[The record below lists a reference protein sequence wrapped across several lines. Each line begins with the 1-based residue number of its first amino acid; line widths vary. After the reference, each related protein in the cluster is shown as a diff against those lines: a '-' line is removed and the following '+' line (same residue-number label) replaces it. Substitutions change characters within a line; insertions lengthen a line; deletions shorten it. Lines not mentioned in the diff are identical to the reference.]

1 MATLFIF
8 ISFILNAVALFAIIL
23 LFMRQNRLHEI
34 KKEQEKLVADM
45 EEMMT
50 AYLAEMKEENEKL
63 IKEFSS
69 SSPAEH
75 SAAAGQASSAVTPGK
90 SAPPSRTPEGAGAI
104 AAPSM
109 QRIRA
114 AQVYNRTAN
123 KTADE
128 NEKISAEEQ
137 EAPAAAQALADE
149 IVSLKDQGLSVEE
162 IARKLNKGKTEVE
175 LALKFADAGKNS

>member
-50 AYLAEMKEENEKL
+50 AYLAEMKEENEKF

-90 SAPPSRTPEGAGAI
+90 SAPPDRAPEGAGAI

-114 AQVYNRTAN
+114 AQVYRTAN

-128 NEKISAEEQ
+128 REKISAEEQ
-137 EAPAAAQALADE
+137 EAPAAEQALADE
-149 IVSLKDQGLSVEE
+149 IVLLKDQGLSVEE

>member
-50 AYLAEMKEENEKL
+50 AYLAEMKEENEKF

-90 SAPPSRTPEGAGAI
+90 SAPPDRAPEGAGAI

-114 AQVYNRTAN
+114 AQVYRTAN

-128 NEKISAEEQ
+128 REKISAEEQ
-137 EAPAAAQALADE
+137 EVPAAEQALADE
-149 IVSLKDQGLSVEE
+149 IVLLKDQGLSVEE

>member
-90 SAPPSRTPEGAGAI
+90 SAPPAGL
-104 AAPSM
+104 
-109 QRIRA
+109 QR
-114 AQVYNRTAN
+114 
-123 KTADE
+123 
-128 NEKISAEEQ
+128 
-137 EAPAAAQALADE
+137 AL
-149 IVSLKDQGLSVEE
+149 GLLQHLPCSVFGLHKYTTGQQTKQRMRMKKYPQRS
-162 IARKLNKGKTEVE
+162 RKLRQLHKP
-175 LALKFADAGKNS
+175 

>member
-63 IKEFSS
+63 IKELSS

-114 AQVYNRTAN
+114 AQVYRTGN

-149 IVSLKDQGLSVEE
+149 IVLLKDQGLSVEE